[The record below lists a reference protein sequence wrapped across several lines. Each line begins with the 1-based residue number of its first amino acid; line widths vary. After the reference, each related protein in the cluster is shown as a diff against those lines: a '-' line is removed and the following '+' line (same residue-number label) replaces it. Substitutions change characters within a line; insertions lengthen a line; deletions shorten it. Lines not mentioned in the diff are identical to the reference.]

1 MLFFMGEKSTD
12 FQKTHFVILMWS
24 IKKLF
29 MNILYFKFPSL
40 VLSVCWMYIYNMS
53 RVKDEGSQLL
63 ILSDPNIMTC
73 KLTEFH
79 LHKKSIQD
87 LYLTRPIE
95 RIHWW
100 CEG

>member
-1 MLFFMGEKSTD
+1 MLIFMGEKSTD
-12 FQKTHFVILMWS
+12 FQETHFVILMWL

-40 VLSVCWMYIYNMS
+40 VLSVCWMYIYNMP

-73 KLTEFH
+73 KFNRILLT
-79 LHKKSIQD
+79 S
-87 LYLTRPIE
+87 T
-95 RIHWW
+95 
-100 CEG
+100 

>member
-1 MLFFMGEKSTD
+1 MLIFMGEKSTD
-12 FQKTHFVILMWS
+12 FQETHFVILMWL

-40 VLSVCWMYIYNMS
+40 VLSVCWMYIYNMP

-79 LHKKSIQD
+79 LHKKSIPV
-87 LYLTRPIE
+87 LYLIRPI
-95 RIHWW
+95 
-100 CEG
+100 

>member
-1 MLFFMGEKSTD
+1 
-12 FQKTHFVILMWS
+12 
-24 IKKLF
+24 
-29 MNILYFKFPSL
+29 
-40 VLSVCWMYIYNMS
+40 MYIYNMS

-87 LYLTRPIE
+87 LYLIRPIE
-95 RIHWW
+95 RIH
-100 CEG
+100 

>member
-1 MLFFMGEKSTD
+1 MLIFMREKSTD
-12 FQKTHFVILMWS
+12 FQETHFVILMWL

-40 VLSVCWMYIYNMS
+40 VLSVCWMYIYNMP

-79 LHKKSIQD
+79 LHKKSIP
-87 LYLTRPIE
+87 TE

>member
-1 MLFFMGEKSTD
+1 MLIFMGEKSTD
-12 FQKTHFVILMWS
+12 FQETHFVILMWL

-29 MNILYFKFPSL
+29 MKILYFKFPSL
-40 VLSVCWMYIYNMS
+40 VLSVCWMYIYNMP

-79 LHKKSIQD
+79 LHKKSIPV
-87 LYLTRPIE
+87 LYLIRPIE